1 MNSAVAGG
9 SVVGMEQT
17 IPSGALRRQPG
28 ICLARVSR
36 GETFVVLRH
45 GRPIAILRPP
55 KDDEVCERRSATL
68 LWRNI
73 RDLLAE
79 GRRKAVL
86 ITWYGEGSAVLEP
99 LPADWEWGAE
109 S

>member
-1 MNSAVAGG
+1 M
-9 SVVGMEQT
+9 GMEQT

-36 GETFVVLRH
+36 GETFIVLRH

-55 KDDEVCERRSATL
+55 KEDEVCERRSATL